1 MTSWDASLL
10 AERAFL
16 YGVVTRISTE
26 TNTHSLF
33 YRYRVP
39 HFAAKGIKVK
49 TEQGHLVERIDELPK
64 IGEWVQTYSDLLR
77 TAGHS

>member
-26 TNTHSLF
+26 TNTHSPEQHHLDC
-33 YRYRVP
+33 
-39 HFAAKGIKVK
+39 HFAF
-49 TEQGHLVERIDELPK
+49 RI
-64 IGEWVQTYSDLLR
+64 
-77 TAGHS
+77 